1 MKNLFRKASAV
12 AMSAALALNG
22 TAVGSAVRFTADAA
36 DAAKFE
42 FEDATVTGKTAVDS
56 DASASGGSILYMKDD
71 GVIEMEFEVASA
83 GMYDLVI
90 YAHGVGGSK
99 QQDLYVNDA
108 SQGSLSIPEGDTYQ
122 PIKSAVKL
130 NAGKNTLKIKSSW
143 GWTMFDYFTVGTTV
157 LPDIKASQTT
167 PCDSLAT
174 KETQSLMAYLNG
186 VYGKNILSGQQEIY
200 SGGPHGL
207 ETEFEYLKDT
217 TGHYP
222 AIRGFDYGNFC
233 CPAYGSDDGST
244 KRIIDWVKEKNGI
257 ATASFHINVPNK
269 MESYTIGDRID
280 WAQTSYNAKDNDFS
294 PKKAY
299 TKGTKEYD
307 YYRQSLE
314 TLAAEFK
321 KLEAEGVPV
330 IWRPLHE
337 AEGGGGETGSWFW
350 WGKEGSAVYK
360 ELWKYTYTTLTED
373 FDCHNLIWEWNSYNF
388 DTSANWYPG
397 DDYVDI
403 IGYDKYS
410 CVKYLAEN
418 NWQASYVHDDGSY
431 SSTFYS
437 IMEKYDSK
445 KMVSMAENDSFSTV
459 GNLTEDKAG
468 WLYFCTWY
476 DGGGKTDFLSD
487 PIFNTKEDTIE
498 MYQSDY
504 CITLD
509 ELPADLYKNGKTPD
523 PTTTTATKATTTV
536 SSTTAATTT
545 TTSDAFTFKVMKQKV
560 ELWEGSKAGCWLQ
573 AEIKGAKKASIGG
586 ALGFGTSADDWTN
599 IEWKE
604 DAVGGEIILRMPLDD
619 IPENITSAEFQI
631 WWSNV
636 WDAEKKVAV
645 DQPCEITDL
654 SVITD
659 VIPVSS
665 ETTTLT
671 TTATSTATSTTA
683 TATETTTTSAETVK
697 VTLLGDANLDGKVS
711 VADAVAILQSIAN
724 KDKFQ
729 LKPEGAANADC
740 YDVGDGVTANDALA
754 IQKLD
759 AGAIEA
765 LPEYSKK

>member
-167 PCDSLAT
+167 PCDPLAT
-174 KETQSLMAYLNG
+174 KETQSLMAYLNS

-294 PKKAY
+294 PEKAY

-431 SSTFYS
+431 SSTFYG

-604 DAVGGEIILRMPLDD
+604 DAVWGEIILRMPLDD

-636 WDAEKKVAV
+636 WDAEKEVAV
-645 DQPCEITDL
+645 DQPCEIIDL

-671 TTATSTATSTTA
+671 TTATSTATATTT